1 MKSKFKLP
9 EAIFDVTQ
17 SFPNKTTQILPE
29 SQHSTDDARKP
40 VRFSLTDINT
50 LVKDELNSENVI
62 EIAKWTALVTII
74 TVTFSTIY

>member
-17 SFPNKTTQILPE
+17 SFPSKTAQTITE
-29 SQHSTDDARKP
+29 SQHAKDASKKP
-40 VRFSLTDINT
+40 VRFSFTDINT
-50 LVKDELNSENVI
+50 LVKDELKSENVI
-62 EIAKWTALVTII
+62 EIAKWTALITVI

>member
-17 SFPNKTTQILPE
+17 SFPNKTAQTLAE
-29 SQHSTDDARKP
+29 SQHSTGEAKKP
-40 VRFSLTDINT
+40 VRFSFTDINI
-50 LVKDELNSENVI
+50 LVKDELKSENVI
-62 EIAKWTALVTII
+62 EIAKWTALITVI